1 MILITGASGLA
12 GRAVLD
18 EVRKANAAS
27 KIPVKAMYRNA
38 SDAQK
43 ASGVDTVI
51 ADFADSSSLKE
62 ALKGVHTAYVVCS
75 PTPEL
80 VQLES
85 NFIDAARESGVRHI
99 VLSSALGAGEY
110 PKSFPSWHR
119 KVEDKLK
126 ASGLAYTILRPG
138 GFLQNITT
146 YYAPTIRSQNAFYA
160 AMNAAKVSLI
170 DVRDVAAV
178 AAKALLAPGA
188 HAGKTYELGGPE
200 ALSCAEIA
208 KRISKAIGR
217 TVQYVNL
224 PEAALRKS
232 MTEAGA
238 PPWLV
243 DAELDLE
250 LYYQMEGKSAEV
262 NDTLPKLLCRTSI
275 GIDQFLKE
283 NKDSFRSQA
292 AGA

>member
-1 MILITGASGLA
+1 MILITGASGSA
-12 GRAVLD
+12 GSAVLD
-18 EVRKANAAS
+18 EVRKTNTS

-38 SDAQK
+38 NDAKK
-43 ASGVDTVI
+43 ASGVDTVT
-51 ADFADSSSLKE
+51 ADFADKGSLKQ
-62 ALKGVHTAYVVCS
+62 ALKGVDTAYLVCS
-75 PTPEL
+75 PIPAL

-99 VLSSALGAGEY
+99 VQNSALAAGEY

-126 ASGLAYTILRPG
+126 TSGLAYTILRPN

-160 AMNAAKVSLI
+160 AMNAAKVNLA
-170 DVRDVAAV
+170 DVRDVAGI
-178 AAKALLAPGA
+178 AAKALLSPDV
-188 HAGKTYELGGPE
+188 HAGKTYEFGGPE

-208 KRISKAIGR
+208 SRISKAIGR

-224 PEAALRKS
+224 PEAAVRKS
-232 MTEAGA
+232 MADAGA
-238 PPWLV
+238 PQWLI

-262 NDTLPKLLCRTSI
+262 NDTLQKLLGRAPI
-275 GIDQFLKE
+275 GIDQFLNE

>member
-146 YYAPTIRSQNAFYA
+146 YYAPTIRTQNAFYA
-160 AMNAAKVSLI
+160 AMNEAKVSLI
-170 DVRDVAAV
+170 DVRDVAGV
-178 AAKALLAPGA
+178 AAKVLSAPEA
-188 HAGKTYELGGPE
+188 HAGKTYELSGPE
-200 ALSCAEIA
+200 ALSCAQIA
-208 KRISKAIGR
+208 DRISKVMGR
-217 TVQYVNL
+217 AVQYVNL
-224 PEAALRKS
+224 PEEAARKS
-232 MTEAGA
+232 MTDAGA
-238 PPWLV
+238 PGWLV

-250 LYYQMEGKSAEV
+250 FYYKMEGKTAEV
-262 NDTLPKLLCRTSI
+262 TDVLEKLLGRAPI
-275 GIDQFLKE
+275 RLDQFLNE
-283 NKDSFRSQA
+283 NRESFRSQA